1 MVNPIAVTWFCHL
14 VYSSPHLGG
23 EGAES
28 ERLPAGWKG
37 CSAKQGLIVQPD
49 ISIVAYCLMS
59 VVRKMQEVLCLLCGV
74 VFCWFGFFLIPDNGT
89 VKMAF

>member
-1 MVNPIAVTWFCHL
+1 M
-14 VYSSPHLGG
+14 
-23 EGAES
+23 
-28 ERLPAGWKG
+28 
-37 CSAKQGLIVQPD
+37 QPD

-89 VKMAF
+89 VKVAF